1 MKRWISLLLVLL
13 MMGGMVT
20 AAAEETKDMRNFV
33 FEDEI
38 PAELTRAPK
47 QKGGTVTKFAYP
59 SKDYTN
65 DQAEITKFAAL
76 YLPPD
81 YSEDNRYDLLVLCHG
96 IGGTELEWGF
106 MNAYSIG
113 RNVLDNLILKGIIPP
128 MIVVMPNGRSTA
140 KAYNTGFDNMGSFY
154 VFGQEL
160 RNDLLPY
167 VDAHYATYGH
177 DIQDDLAASRNHRAM
192 AGLSMGSMQTI
203 NIGLCECLDLFSM
216 FGAFSAAPTSN
227 PAATVAQK
235 LKDFPD
241 YPVRY
246 FYSVCGTEDST
257 AYGAASAAAKE
268 LPKHTDRLTDENW
281 HWQERSGG
289 HDFAIWNLGL
299 YNFARVMGELHE

>member
-1 MKRWISLLLVLL
+1 MKRWISLLLAMLL
-13 MMGGMVT
+13 VGGLVSAT
-20 AAAEETKDMRNFV
+20 AEETNDMKNFI

-38 PAELTRAPK
+38 PEDYSRAPK
-47 QKGGTVTKFAYP
+47 KEGGKVTKIMYP

-65 DQAEITKFAAL
+65 DQADITKYAVL

-106 MNAYSIG
+106 MNMYCIG
-113 RNVLDNLILKGIIPP
+113 RNVLDNLILKGVIPP

-140 KAYNTGFDNMGSFY
+140 KANNTNWDNMGSFY
-154 VFGQEL
+154 QFGQEL

-167 VDAHYATYGH
+167 MDANYATYGH
-177 DIQDDLAASRNHRAM
+177 DTQDDLTASRDHRAM
-192 AGLSMGSMQTI
+192 AGLSMGGMQTI
-203 NIGLCECLDLFSM
+203 NIGIGECLDLFSM

-241 YPVRY
+241 YPIRY

-257 AYGAASAAAKE
+257 AYASASAAAKE
-268 LPKHTDRLTDENW
+268 LPKYTDRVTDENW

-299 YNFARVMGELHE
+299 YNFAKLIAALNQ